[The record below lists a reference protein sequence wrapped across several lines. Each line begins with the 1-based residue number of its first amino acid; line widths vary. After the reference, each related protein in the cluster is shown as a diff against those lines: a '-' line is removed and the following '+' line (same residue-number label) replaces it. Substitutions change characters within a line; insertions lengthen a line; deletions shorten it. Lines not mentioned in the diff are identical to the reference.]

1 MIPFIDLKAQNDA
14 LRPELE
20 QALARVLDSGVFA
33 LGQEVEAFEEAFAAY
48 CGATFAVAM
57 ASGTAALQLA
67 LAALDVGPGD
77 EVIVPPFTF
86 IATSAVV
93 RYLGAT
99 PVFAD
104 IDPVTYTLDPDAAAA
119 ALTSRTRA
127 IMPVHLFGQAAEL
140 DALCALAR
148 QHGVALVEDAAQAH
162 GAEYRGRR
170 VGSFGALSGFS
181 FYPTK
186 NLGAL
191 GEGGLVTTDDADLA
205 EKLRLL
211 RNWGQQRKYR
221 YEFVAYNARMAGF
234 QGALLRV
241 KLPHLERWN
250 EKRRALAARY
260 DALLPEVGIEPPRE
274 APGRRHVYHI
284 YNVRVPQRDQVL
296 KALHAEGIGAGAVY
310 PHPLHLQPVNASLG
324 YRAGAFPEAER
335 AAAEVLALPMYPE
348 LADDAPEQVV
358 QALGRVR
365 SAKGGPAGAA
375 G

>member
-33 LGQEVEAFEEAFAAY
+33 LGDEVEAFEESFAAY
-48 CGATFAVAM
+48 CGASHAVAM
-57 ASGTAALQLA
+57 SSGTAALHLS

-93 RYLGAT
+93 HYLGAT

-104 IDPVTYTLDPDAAAA
+104 IDPVTYTLDPDAVGA
-119 ALTSRTRA
+119 ALTPRTRA
-127 IMPVHLFGQAAEL
+127 IMPVHLFGQAAEM
-140 DALCALAR
+140 DALCALAEK
-148 QHGVALVEDAAQAH
+148 HGVHLVEDAAQAH

-170 VGSFGALSGFS
+170 VGTFGALSGFS

-191 GEGGLVTTDDADLA
+191 GEGGLVTTDDKKLA

-211 RNWGQQRKYR
+211 RNWGQRDKYR
-221 YEFVAYNARMAGF
+221 YEFAAYNARMEGF

-241 KLPHLERWN
+241 KLPHLARWN
-250 EKRRALAARY
+250 ERRRALAARY
-260 DALLPEVGIEPPRE
+260 DALLPGIGIEPPRE
-274 APGRRHVYHI
+274 APERRHVYHI
-284 YNVRVPQRDQVL
+284 YNVRVPQRDRVL
-296 KALHAEGIGAGAVY
+296 KALHAEGVGAGAVY

-324 YRAGAFPEAER
+324 YPAGAFPEAER

-358 QALGRVR
+358 QALSRVLGEQG
-365 SAKGGPAGAA
+365 APAGAA
-375 G
+375 R